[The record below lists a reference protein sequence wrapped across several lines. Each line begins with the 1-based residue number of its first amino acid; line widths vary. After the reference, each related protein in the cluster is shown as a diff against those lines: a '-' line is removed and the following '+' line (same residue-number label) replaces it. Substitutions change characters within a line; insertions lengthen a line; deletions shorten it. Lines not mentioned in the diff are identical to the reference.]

1 MRRWRRTRPR
11 RMHGGGKLG
20 KVLAVLALL
29 GAVFVF
35 LDWKLRP
42 VVGSIVT
49 NQAKVASVEAVND
62 AVMQELT
69 ADQIAYAD
77 LVHIERADSGQI
89 LAVTTDMAQMNQLK
103 AAVLQRVQGELGEHM
118 DTGVPLGTLLGSE
131 LLHGRGPV
139 VPVRLTLSGNVT
151 ADFDSTFESAGINQ
165 TKHRITL
172 RVHTS
177 IYSFLPPA
185 FNGTTEIETDVA
197 VAETVIIGEVPQM
210 MANFK

>member
-1 MRRWRRTRPR
+1 MRRWRRTRPYR
-11 RMHGGGKLG
+11 RRGGGLG
-20 KVLAVLALL
+20 KVLAVLLVLIAI
-29 GAVFVF
+29 FFF
-35 LDWKLRP
+35 LDCKLRP

-49 NQAKVASVEAVND
+49 NQARAASVEAINE

-69 ADQIAYAD
+69 ADAVSYTD
-77 LVHIERADSGQI
+77 LVNIERADSGQI

-103 AAVLQRVQGELGEHM
+103 AAVLQRVQKQLGEHL

-131 LLHGRGPV
+131 LLHGRGPA

-165 TKHRITL
+165 TKHRIIL

-185 FNGTTEIETDVA
+185 FNGTTEIETDVP
-197 VAETVIIGEVPQM
+197 VAETVIIGDVPQM